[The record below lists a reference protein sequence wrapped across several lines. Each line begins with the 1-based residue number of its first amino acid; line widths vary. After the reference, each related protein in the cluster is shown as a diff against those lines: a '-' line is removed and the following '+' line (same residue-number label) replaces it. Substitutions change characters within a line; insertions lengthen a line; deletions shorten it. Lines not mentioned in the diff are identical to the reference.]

1 MTLHPEAAHFAVG
14 RFSCLAIRDGVGR
27 YPIAMFL
34 TNVARERYEP
44 LLRQRG
50 QDLESVDLPYSCF
63 VIETGS
69 ALILVDTGIGVER
82 GGGQLIP
89 LLQREG
95 IDPRAIGTVILSHG
109 HGDHVGGNL
118 DADGKP
124 AFPNARYVT
133 FRTEWDFWMS
143 GPALDEWRTDERMKK
158 TALAFIERNL
168 RGIQAQ
174 TTLLEP
180 GMEIVPGI
188 TAIPAFGHSPGH
200 MALDISCD
208 GHRLLFMGDA
218 IVLPLHF
225 EFPDAIGLTDHRP
238 AEVIQ
243 TRITLLEKAA
253 GEGCLVC
260 ASHLPFPG
268 LGHVK
273 ARDAGWEWHP
283 VRLPEVAGGEF
294 HRAGL
299 QA

>member
-1 MTLHPEAAHFAVG
+1 MTLDPEPARFAVG
-14 RFSCLAIRDGVGR
+14 RFSCMAIRDGVGR
-27 YPIAMFL
+27 SPIAMFL

-63 VIETGS
+63 VIETGRRWSSWIRAS
-69 ALILVDTGIGVER
+69 ASSAAVDNSFRSCSAKASILVR
-82 GGGQLIP
+82 
-89 LLQREG
+89 
-95 IDPRAIGTVILSHG
+95 IGTVILSHG

-118 DADGKP
+118 DAHGKP

-143 GPALDEWRTDERMKK
+143 NPALDEWRVDENRKK
-158 TALAFIERNL
+158 AALAFIERNL

-188 TAIPAFGHSPGH
+188 VAIAAFGHSPGH

-208 GHRLLFMGDA
+208 GHRLFFIGDA

-253 GEGCLVC
+253 KEGCLVC
-260 ASHLPFPG
+260 GSHLPFPG
-268 LGHVK
+268 LGHIK
-273 ARDAGWEWHP
+273 AHEERWEWHP
-283 VRLPEVAGGEF
+283 LRLTT
-294 HRAGL
+294 RAAL
-299 QA
+299 RD